1 MLEGSPQLEPR
12 MKKPIILHDEQP
24 RKIVRADVAPAD
36 GYTLVVDAHFKN
48 KFDGEAEAK
57 VAAADL
63 LSRYKMLKIEIYD
76 GAKKERMRFS

>member
-1 MLEGSPQLEPR
+1 MLEGGSQLEPR
-12 MKKPIILHDEQP
+12 MKKPITLHDEQP

-36 GYTLVVDAHFKN
+36 GYTLVVDGHFKS
-48 KFDGEAEAK
+48 KYEGEAEAK

-76 GAKKERMRFS
+76 GLKKERVRFS